1 MTDPTTKSPDVSTL
15 PIVERLRRK
24 VQRFPA
30 TGGGS
35 IGIGA
40 DGKTTS
46 SSYVTD
52 DGYRLANPDG
62 PEAAGTIEEL
72 IEVGNVLAGNQW
84 FGDEQSRRDVEEL
97 INRWTA
103 LLAKVGAQ

>member
-1 MTDPTTKSPDVSTL
+1 MSD
-15 PIVERLRRK
+15 IVGRLRAK

-30 TGGGS
+30 QGGGT

-46 SSYVTD
+46 SSYITD

-62 PEAAGTIEEL
+62 PEAATL
-72 IEVGNVLAGNQW
+72 IEQLEAEIARLARRVL
-84 FGDEQSRRDVEEL
+84 
-97 INRWTA
+97 
-103 LLAKVGAQ
+103 LLANHRQSCTCEECCRLRPIARAALADTPESKT